1 MAALCF
7 VWRLKGIIVTRRFPT
22 PFRNEQ
28 LHRYGKRRKVL
39 CGTEQIPEVT
49 VEKFLMRRTGLFQK
63 DDRMTLTAG
72 DYRSSKSKEELMDAA
87 DG

>member
-1 MAALCF
+1 M
-7 VWRLKGIIVTRRFPT
+7 
-22 PFRNEQ
+22 
-28 LHRYGKRRKVL
+28 L

-49 VEKFLMRRTGLFQK
+49 VEKFLMRRSGLFQK